1 MFTDTSSC
9 NYCIKYTE
17 MLFFQFYKKKY
28 ITIFYKY
35 VLSKYNKNFEFT
47 GSLKKLSKLDVKK
60 ILELAM

>member
-35 VLSKYNKNFEFT
+35 VLSKYNKN
-47 GSLKKLSKLDVKK
+47 L
-60 ILELAM
+60 